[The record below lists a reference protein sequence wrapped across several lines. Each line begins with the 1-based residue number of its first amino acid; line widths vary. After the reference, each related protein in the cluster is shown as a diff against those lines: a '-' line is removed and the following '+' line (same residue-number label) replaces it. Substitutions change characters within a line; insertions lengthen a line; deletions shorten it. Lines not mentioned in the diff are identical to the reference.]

1 MRYVGYDQFRRR
13 PAEAALA
20 RPQAGGLLM
29 PVLLFVSVALLVLS
43 RLDHGYIAGARVAIA
58 EAVSP
63 VLRTIMVPLEP
74 LRSAGAAIGLALERA
89 DDLDQLANENQRLKG
104 WEARAKDLERQL
116 AELGAVAKTAR
127 DRDMP
132 FVTAR
137 VMATSSGPFVRS
149 AMINAGE
156 GEKLKVGY
164 PVLAGDGLAARVAA
178 VGSGVSRLLLITD
191 TDSRIPVFVGAQA
204 ARAILAGDNGP
215 VPRLLFLTPDANV
228 TAGDEVVTSGIGG
241 LFPRGLRIGTV
252 AGSGDRPAVSVH
264 ADLDRLE
271 YVSILFYEPEARD
284 VPPLEQRM
292 PPQGAEV
299 AR

>member
-1 MRYVGYDQFRRR
+1 MRYVGYDQLRRR
-13 PAEAALA
+13 PAEAAPS
-20 RPQAGGLLM
+20 RPQTGGLLV
-29 PVLLFVSVALLVLS
+29 PGLLFASVALLVLS
-43 RLDHGYIAGARVAIA
+43 RLDHGYIASARVAIA
-58 EAVSP
+58 DAVSP
-63 VLRTIMVPLEP
+63 VLRTIMIPLEP
-74 LRSAGAAIGLALERA
+74 LRSAGAAIGLAVQRA

-127 DRDMP
+127 DQDMP

-156 GEKLKVGY
+156 GEKLKAGY

-191 TDSRIPVFVGAQA
+191 ADSRIPVFVGARA
-204 ARAILAGDNGP
+204 VRAILFGDNGP
-215 VPRLLFLTPDANV
+215 VPRLLFVAPDGEV
-228 TAGDEVVTSGIGG
+228 KPGDEVVTSGIGG

-252 AGSGDRPAVSVH
+252 AETGDRPAVSVH

-271 YVSILFYEPEARD
+271 YVSILFYDLGAPD
-284 VPPLEQRM
+284 SPPLEKRLA
-292 PPQGAEV
+292 PQGAEAV
-299 AR
+299 R

>member
-1 MRYVGYDQFRRR
+1 
-13 PAEAALA
+13 
-20 RPQAGGLLM
+20 
-29 PVLLFVSVALLVLS
+29 
-43 RLDHGYIAGARVAIA
+43 
-58 EAVSP
+58 
-63 VLRTIMVPLEP
+63 
-74 LRSAGAAIGLALERA
+74 
-89 DDLDQLANENQRLKG
+89 
-104 WEARAKDLERQL
+104 
-116 AELGAVAKTAR
+116 
-127 DRDMP
+127 
-132 FVTAR
+132 
-137 VMATSSGPFVRS
+137 
-149 AMINAGE
+149 
-156 GEKLKVGY
+156 
-164 PVLAGDGLAARVAA
+164 LAGDGLAARVAA